1 MISQTLDSLNPG
13 SLSSTSWV
21 PGNFSLFIITSTRGK
36 AEEMKEDE
44 IQVNQFCHLL
54 AAQLASIQGGGG
66 CSSSVGSHSPCYSR
80 PPCCQAILSGKDG
93 DDLWDDRRKAGGT
106 PTPKATSSKKRE
118 KVSHRVAQ
126 ILLNKLM
133 FGLILSPQS

>member
-1 MISQTLDSLNPG
+1 
-13 SLSSTSWV
+13 
-21 PGNFSLFIITSTRGK
+21 
-36 AEEMKEDE
+36 MKEDE

-93 DDLWDDRRKAGGT
+93 DDLWDDRRKAAGT

-118 KVSHRVAQ
+118 RVSHRVAR

-133 FGLILSPQS
+133 FGLIPSELEEKGC